1 MKRILTLALTILCAL
16 ALLPSCQKAPE
27 LTITSPSS
35 VELSADGSSG
45 SITFMANRAW
55 RVSSSDS
62 WVTLSPSSG
71 EPSETPVTVSV
82 RCNANTTYEDR
93 SATVTITME
102 ELSQKVTV
110 RQPANKGIVL
120 PTQSY
125 DLQSGAKT
133 IEVTVQANVDYTV
146 ETSVDWIKQT
156 GTKGLTSKTLN
167 FSIEENKT
175 YDAREGKIIIKPTQ
189 AGVAEQ
195 VISVKQAQKDALI
208 VEKTSYDMPY
218 GGGEIEIKVEA
229 NVAFDVTPDSEWFHH
244 ISTKAL
250 SSSTVLIKVDEN
262 TTYSAREG
270 KIEIAQQNGT
280 LKHTITVKEAGRIAV
295 TSVELDQ
302 TSLTLKPEETATLV
316 ATVKPDN
323 ATDKTV
329 TWTSSDAS
337 IATVDETGKVT
348 AIKDGPATITAKA
361 GDKSAT
367 CKVTVKSYV
376 GIPVDLGV
384 AMMRAD
390 GTFYNLCWADCNLG
404 ALIPEGYGE
413 YYAWGEIEAK
423 TSSSSGSYKWINE
436 NNEVIKYFPSIEYG
450 AFGPKGIPDDKT
462 KLEPEDDAAHIK
474 LGGEW
479 RMPTIEEVNTLIKQ
493 CTRTWTTR
501 NGVNGCEVKSTLNG
515 NSIFLPAA
523 GEWFYSGIEKAG
535 QRGTFWTSS
544 LYEQIPT
551 CAYSFTYVDNGSSSA
566 VYNARTLGLSIRPV
580 LETSLVI
587 TSVEISKN
595 TLDLKEGVTEQ
606 LSATFTPQYASENL
620 VYWSSSDESIA
631 KVDAYGR
638 VGAVKEGVA
647 IITAKVGDKTAS
659 CTVNVIPRYPVV
671 DLGLSVKW
679 AAVNV
684 GAEYRCDPG
693 EPFSWGEVKKKE
705 NYTWNTYMWGKGE
718 TSLKKYITKDGYIGE
733 IDNKTR
739 LELEDDAATVW
750 MGEGWRTPTVEEW
763 NELVSK
769 CSWTYGWLDEDNHSI
784 QGYTVVGPNGKSI
797 FLPAA
802 GGTKGEYKKSGY
814 NNGSYW
820 SSDVDQ
826 DEPFKAKELFFTN
839 TSHYTTSVSRFMGNA
854 VRGVRSE

>member
-1 MKRILTLALTILCAL
+1 M
-16 ALLPSCQKAPE
+16 
-27 LTITSPSS
+27 
-35 VELSADGSSG
+35 SADGSSG
-45 SITFMANRAW
+45 SITFTANRAW

-93 SATVTITME
+93 TATVTITME

-110 RQPANKGIVL
+110 RQPANLGIVL

-125 DLQSGAKT
+125 DLQSSAKT

-175 YDAREGKIIIKPTQ
+175 YDAREGKITIKPAL

-208 VEKTSYDMPY
+208 VEKTSYDMPF

-229 NVAFDVTPDSEWFHH
+229 NVAFDVTPNVDWLHH
-244 ISTKAL
+244 VSTKAL

-262 TTYSAREG
+262 ATYSAREG
-270 KIEIAQQNGT
+270 KIEIAQQNGS
-280 LKHTITVKEAGRIAV
+280 LKHTITVKEAGRITV

-348 AIKDGPATITAKA
+348 AIKDGSATITAKA

-413 YYAWGEIEAK
+413 YYAWG
-423 TSSSSGSYKWINE
+423 
-436 NNEVIKYFPSIEYG
+436 
-450 AFGPKGIPDDKT
+450 
-462 KLEPEDDAAHIK
+462 
-474 LGGEW
+474 
-479 RMPTIEEVNTLIKQ
+479 
-493 CTRTWTTR
+493 
-501 NGVNGCEVKSTLNG
+501 
-515 NSIFLPAA
+515 
-523 GEWFYSGIEKAG
+523 
-535 QRGTFWTSS
+535 
-544 LYEQIPT
+544 
-551 CAYSFTYVDNGSSSA
+551 
-566 VYNARTLGLSIRPV
+566 
-580 LETSLVI
+580 
-587 TSVEISKN
+587 
-595 TLDLKEGVTEQ
+595 
-606 LSATFTPQYASENL
+606 
-620 VYWSSSDESIA
+620 
-631 KVDAYGR
+631 
-638 VGAVKEGVA
+638 
-647 IITAKVGDKTAS
+647 GD
-659 CTVNVIPRYPVV
+659 
-671 DLGLSVKW
+671 
-679 AAVNV
+679 
-684 GAEYRCDPG
+684 
-693 EPFSWGEVKKKE
+693 
-705 NYTWNTYMWGKGE
+705 
-718 TSLKKYITKDGYIGE
+718 
-733 IDNKTR
+733 
-739 LELEDDAATVW
+739 
-750 MGEGWRTPTVEEW
+750 
-763 NELVSK
+763 
-769 CSWTYGWLDEDNHSI
+769 
-784 QGYTVVGPNGKSI
+784 
-797 FLPAA
+797 
-802 GGTKGEYKKSGY
+802 
-814 NNGSYW
+814 
-820 SSDVDQ
+820 
-826 DEPFKAKELFFTN
+826 
-839 TSHYTTSVSRFMGNA
+839 
-854 VRGVRSE
+854 